1 MIHKNNPNLYYQR
14 KRAFVEAAAEL
25 IRTQPFKSI
34 SIRKI
39 ADTAGFHNS
48 TIYSYFQDAD
58 WLLALASVRFLQPY
72 SNDLTQIRHLDL
84 TPLGLFYAI
93 WECFC
98 RHAFSQPALFYNFF
112 FGKYKNQ
119 LTDLI
124 NEYYELF
131 PEQRNEHTLLVS
143 DMFFGNNMYNRCQSL
158 MDPLIGDS
166 STRITEDTIHLANY
180 IVVSTLEEFL
190 LDHVRIHDDSSDEN
204 LSSKKEPYDTETATD
219 KFLKMLHFII
229 DR

>member
-1 MIHKNNPNLYYQR
+1 MIHKNNPYLYYQR

-72 SNDLTQIRHLDL
+72 SNDLTQIRDLEL

-93 WECFC
+93 WECYC

-131 PEQRNEHTLLVS
+131 PEQRNEHTPMVS
-143 DMFFGNNMYNRCQSL
+143 DMFLGNNMYNRCQSL
-158 MDPLIGDS
+158 MEPLIGDS
-166 STRITEDTIHLANY
+166 STRITEDTLLAANY
-180 IVVSTLEEFL
+180 IVVSTLEEYL
-190 LDHVRIHDDSSDEN
+190 LDHVRDYSDGADEK
-204 LSSKKEPYDTETATD
+204 LFSGKEPEDTRTVTD
-219 KFLKMLHFII
+219 EFLKMLHFVI